1 MDLDNMQR
9 KYGLPAP
16 LPVVQNGKFATR
28 FPLNLEHR
36 GDDVFQF
43 GGKYIGEIENI
54 YDLLYKILTN
64 QEIDAS
70 LALPYAIK
78 ITEDKLY
85 IRDKTN
91 SEWILIFDI
100 TKPNFPKEIELY
112 ELIYKAIT
120 HQVIGEDT
128 SYPGQFKIEENILYV
143 RDKDNLIWTQI
154 GDVTKEFL
162 GATEATQAILEQI
175 NEILIE
181 VQKLK
186 TELNRQ
192 IATTNE
198 TLTTA
203 LKAANEAMTSAQ
215 SINIRT
221 FNSVEE
227 MKASNTLKTG
237 ALAKTL
243 GFYTAGDGGGADY
256 LITDNIDEDEA
267 DEASII
273 TLQNDLYA
281 KLLIKDF
288 INVKQWG
295 VYGDGVNDDTRAIQN
310 CIDKNAKT
318 IIYFSNGTYGISA
331 SLIVD
336 KNNDKAVLLDLQNA
350 KILALGSFP
359 TDTYMINI
367 GGKGD
372 TGSGYRNTKYLNGIK
387 NGVVDGNGVADKGL
401 LIQGTHLS
409 TVTDISITG
418 INKKGMQI
426 DVANDNSSSDG
437 YVDRVIIWGTEQENS
452 VALEIT
458 GSDNKI
464 SHVRTGGFTTGI
476 KITGGGN
483 FLFRCHPL
491 GWLANIAGTI
501 GFNITGENTYL
512 TECYSDGFN
521 TALQFGAN
529 TINVKDF
536 FALFNGVNDSE
547 SVLFNNTGSV
557 YKSIID
563 NVYADFGS
571 SITANKSVYKGTFS
585 YWVGTNMG
593 ALLNNLRV
601 KGSNDS
607 IYTIPIASFSTFP
620 NNIYYASNLNA
631 ILAKGT
637 YGISQLP
644 AGVGDIGG
652 KSGILIVTGTPY
664 IDGIMSGF
672 IKQTITVMDT
682 KTNRIFSRIGKYS
695 TINATDLTWT
705 EWKEL

>member
-1 MDLDNMQR
+1 MT
-9 KYGLPAP
+9 
-16 LPVVQNGKFATR
+16 TR
-28 FPLNLEHR
+28 NLVPR
-36 GDDVFQF
+36 
-43 GGKYIGEIENI
+43 
-54 YDLLYKILTN
+54 
-64 QEIDAS
+64 S
-70 LALPYAIK
+70 
-78 ITEDKLY
+78 
-85 IRDKTN
+85 
-91 SEWILIFDI
+91 
-100 TKPNFPKEIELY
+100 
-112 ELIYKAIT
+112 
-120 HQVIGEDT
+120 
-128 SYPGQFKIEENILYV
+128 
-143 RDKDNLIWTQI
+143 
-154 GDVTKEFL
+154 
-162 GATEATQAILEQI
+162 
-175 NEILIE
+175 
-181 VQKLK
+181 
-186 TELNRQ
+186 
-192 IATTNE
+192 
-198 TLTTA
+198 
-203 LKAANEAMTSAQ
+203 ANEGQLGTDLKPWQEVNANKVYAS
-215 SINIRT
+215 NNVLV
-221 FNSVEE
+221 FNSVAE
-227 MKASNTLKTG
+227 MKASNKVKTG
-237 ALAKTL
+237 YTLRTL
-243 GFYTAGDGGGADY
+243 GFYEPNDGGGADY
-256 LITDNIDEDEA
+256 VVTDNIGEDEA

-318 IIYFSNGTYGISA
+318 IIYFPNGTYGISA

-426 DVANDNSSSDG
+426 DVANDNSSYDG

-695 TINATDLTWT
+695 TTNATDLTWT